1 MAINRSVW
9 LCSILWL
16 TIGPPVAAIVA
27 QEDAEAM
34 EESPEADEAM
44 EEIPDL
50 TVPAT
55 SEEYDELFKRFLAAA
70 RADVPEPRHS
80 VDVSWISDLA
90 LDVKA
95 RRVNDIV
102 TVQVIESISGSGA
115 ADSAL
120 AKSGTNF
127 ASLSNFFGVESNLP
141 SSIDPA
147 SLVDSLMETDFEGGG
162 ATNRSGALT
171 AIVTTR
177 VAEVLPNGDLVLEG
191 VREVEINGDRQVL
204 LLSGIVRPEDIGPN
218 NVVFSPAVGQL
229 RIKYYGE
236 GLIKDSLKPGF
247 ITRILNKIF

>member
-1 MAINRSVW
+1 MVTKTFEFVV
-9 LCSILWL
+9 LLGL
-16 TIGPPVAAIVA
+16 LLGLAAGVQLAA
-27 QEDAEAM
+27 QEDGRSG
-34 EESPEADEAM
+34 EEVGDDEA
-44 EEIPDL
+44 PDL
-50 TVPAT
+50 SVPAT

-70 RADVPEPRHS
+70 RADVAPPRHS

-115 ADSAL
+115 ADSAV
-120 AKSGTNF
+120 AKSGTNL
-127 ASLSNFFGVESNLP
+127 AALTNFFGIESKLP

-147 SLVDSLMETDFEGGG
+147 SLVDTALDTDFEGGG